1 MAIDID
7 LNKLDKLIKDH
18 HKKCNQDDV
27 YEYMI
32 NKNNKQLDNANEFEI
47 DYDEFKRIVGEIICI
62 CQIIELDLK
71 LIYACLYLS
80 IFKKKFKYSS
90 NNNWTLGETIT

>member
-32 NKNNKQLDNANEFEI
+32 NKNSRWNYLYLPNYWAR
-47 DYDEFKRIVGEIICI
+47 FKINLC
-62 CQIIELDLK
+62 
-71 LIYACLYLS
+71 LS
-80 IFKKKFKYSS
+80 IFI
-90 NNNWTLGETIT
+90 NI

>member
-32 NKNNKQLDNANEFEI
+32 NNSFNSYVFRFISNWFNKQ
-47 DYDEFKRIVGEIICI
+47 Y
-62 CQIIELDLK
+62 
-71 LIYACLYLS
+71 LI
-80 IFKKKFKYSS
+80 
-90 NNNWTLGETIT
+90 